1 MLPFRLCFSSF
12 IQITGTKFIG
22 SIFMTSLLSLFKLSF
37 GQCSHFKFWPS
48 GTFHVGL
55 HVPHNNNPLLLPTPF
70 PKDFLKANGINT
82 VSYWYLQMPNPWTW
96 RADCTYPQKI
106 FRRIFFFFFGPRC
119 GMQDL
124 RSPTRNQTH
133 VSCSGGTECLTTR
146 LPGKSSRRIPFIKNI
161 YHLF

>member
-106 FRRIFFFFFGPRC
+106 FRRISFIFFFLARAAACRILDPRP
-119 GMQDL
+119 GIKPM
-124 RSPTRNQTH
+124 SPVVEAQS
-133 VSCSGGTECLTTR
+133 V
-146 LPGKSSRRIPFIKNI
+146 
-161 YHLF
+161 